1 MQIGS
6 LKYELQHTHIYKEL
20 RKLKLWKR
28 GWQRARES
36 LTMTLAAA
44 LCEQAGVYSEN
55 PRNTVHQSGS
65 TKEMGEKGHAKI
77 FGSGFLYTEY
87 NHPLVV
93 SLRPLFFIQ
102 DSSWEDT
109 PRARAC

>member
-55 PRNTVHQSGS
+55 PRNNVHLATRVGALRRWGRKDMQRSLEVVFSIQS
-65 TKEMGEKGHAKI
+65 TI
-77 FGSGFLYTEY
+77 I
-87 NHPLVV
+87 P
-93 SLRPLFFIQ
+93 
-102 DSSWEDT
+102 W
-109 PRARAC
+109 